1 MVATSLEKLD
11 PSTSRSAPAL
21 EPSEGEQDERY
32 DERTDRVLHGDV
44 SGARL
49 EPREKR
55 GKATRW
61 NEPVHGGDGKE
72 EDAKKSGDQ
81 RQGSVHR
88 ADVREDRKFSV
99 TLPPGRHPLP
109 RREAL
114 PRDDPRSVNS
124 RPGPFDGSR
133 YSARR
138 LVRNRIPGPSSGVP
152 VNSMP
157 AASSADFMSTK
168 LDVRLGG
175 NPSNASYLF
184 IVRPLTPDFWAN
196 CSIDHP
202 TAARADRICTPVIID
217 NPPCVP

>member
-1 MVATSLEKLD
+1 MRKRTKD

-44 SGARL
+44 SRARL
-49 EPREKR
+49 EPWEKR

-99 TLPPGRHPLP
+99 TLPPGDTPLP
-109 RREAL
+109 RREAAL
-114 PRDDPRSVNS
+114 PRDDLRLSLQWGRDRSVLVAIL
-124 RPGPFDGSR
+124 RDDWFATEFPG
-133 YSARR
+133 R
-138 LVRNRIPGPSSGVP
+138 LQ
-152 VNSMP
+152 
-157 AASSADFMSTK
+157 ASQ
-168 LDVRLGG
+168 
-175 NPSNASYLF
+175 
-184 IVRPLTPDFWAN
+184 
-196 CSIDHP
+196 
-202 TAARADRICTPVIID
+202 
-217 NPPCVP
+217 

>member
-32 DERTDRVLHGDV
+32 DERTDRVLQGDV

-99 TLPPGRHPLP
+99 TR
-109 RREAL
+109 
-114 PRDDPRSVNS
+114 
-124 RPGPFDGSR
+124 
-133 YSARR
+133 
-138 LVRNRIPGPSSGVP
+138 
-152 VNSMP
+152 
-157 AASSADFMSTK
+157 
-168 LDVRLGG
+168 
-175 NPSNASYLF
+175 
-184 IVRPLTPDFWAN
+184 
-196 CSIDHP
+196 
-202 TAARADRICTPVIID
+202 
-217 NPPCVP
+217 

>member
-99 TLPPGRHPLP
+99 TLPPGDTALP
-109 RREAL
+109 RRERAPTRHL
-114 PRDDPRSVNS
+114 RLSQQSARDLSVLVAILRDDWFATEYR
-124 RPGPFDGSR
+124 G
-133 YSARR
+133 R
-138 LVRNRIPGPSSGVP
+138 LQ
-152 VNSMP
+152 
-157 AASSADFMSTK
+157 ASQ
-168 LDVRLGG
+168 
-175 NPSNASYLF
+175 
-184 IVRPLTPDFWAN
+184 
-196 CSIDHP
+196 
-202 TAARADRICTPVIID
+202 
-217 NPPCVP
+217 

>member
-1 MVATSLEKLD
+1 VQGQATAWQGKTVDGAGSATAMVATSLEKLD
-11 PSTSRSAPAL
+11 PSTSRCAPAL

-61 NEPVHGGDGKE
+61 YEPVHGGDGEE

-99 TLPPGRHPLP
+99 TPPPEDTARPG
-109 RREAL
+109 REAL
-114 PRDDPRSVNS
+114 PTFGLVNS
-124 RPGPFDGSR
+124 RPGTFR
-133 YSARR
+133 AA
-138 LVRNRIPGPSSGVP
+138 PSQSV
-152 VNSMP
+152 
-157 AASSADFMSTK
+157 
-168 LDVRLGG
+168 
-175 NPSNASYLF
+175 
-184 IVRPLTPDFWAN
+184 AN
-196 CSIDHP
+196 EKCDR
-202 TAARADRICTPVIID
+202 AARFSAVAECRVGHWESQRIRCPQ
-217 NPPCVP
+217 PPKLL

>member
-32 DERTDRVLHGDV
+32 DERTDRVLHDDV

-81 RQGSVHR
+81 RRGR
-88 ADVREDRKFSV
+88 FIGRMYARTANFPLRRRRKIRHG
-99 TLPPGRHPLP
+99 PG
-109 RREAL
+109 REAL
-114 PRDDPRSVNS
+114 PTFGLVNS
-124 RPGPFDGSR
+124 RPGTFRAAPSQSAANEMRACCAIQRSSR
-133 YSARR
+133 M
-138 LVRNRIPGPSSGVP
+138 PGLSLGVP
-152 VNSMP
+152 TNSMP
-157 AASSADFMSTK
+157 PASKAALMSK
-168 LDVRLGG
+168 SVFVRL
-175 NPSNASYLF
+175 
-184 IVRPLTPDFWAN
+184 
-196 CSIDHP
+196 
-202 TAARADRICTPVIID
+202 
-217 NPPCVP
+217 

>member
-49 EPREKR
+49 EPREER

-72 EDAKKSGDQ
+72 EDTKKSGDR

-99 TLPPGRHPLP
+99 TPPP
-109 RREAL
+109 EDTA
-114 PRDDPRSVNS
+114 
-124 RPGPFDGSR
+124 RPGSRGAPDLRLSQQSATDLSRGPFPI
-133 YSARR
+133 RR
-138 LVRNRIPGPSSGVP
+138 
-152 VNSMP
+152 
-157 AASSADFMSTK
+157 K
-168 LDVRLGG
+168 
-175 NPSNASYLF
+175 
-184 IVRPLTPDFWAN
+184 
-196 CSIDHP
+196 
-202 TAARADRICTPVIID
+202 
-217 NPPCVP
+217 